1 MDKLEIEGAADK
13 AIGKLK
19 EVAGK
24 ITNSP
29 TTVAEGKADQ
39 VKGELKEQTG
49 KVRDEVTTD
58 YPRT

>member
-13 AIGKLK
+13 ALGKLK

-24 ITNSP
+24 VTNSP

-39 VKGELKEQTG
+39 VKGELKEQAG
-49 KVRDEVTTD
+49 KIKDEVSNH
-58 YPRT
+58 